1 MRNDYEVHNFRALI
15 LLSSTRVCG
24 VTQEGPGDQ
33 LIKLQLAGHRT
44 APAPS
49 LEITTLAAIV
59 ENTDPCHN

>member
-15 LLSSTRVCG
+15 LVSSTRVCG

-44 APAPS
+44 APAPPWR
-49 LEITTLAAIV
+49 LQ
-59 ENTDPCHN
+59 H